1 MSSRAIMHDEKAYPE
16 PFAFKPER
24 FMKNGRLD
32 PTVQDPGMAAFGYG
46 RRIWYV
52 ECDCAIHWTS

>member
-1 MSSRAIMHDEKAYPE
+1 MHDEKAYPE

-52 ECDCAIHWTS
+52 ESDCAIHRTGW